1 VKITIEFDSQEEHNE
16 YVFEQERMLKRA
28 LQERLIAD
36 LLDPMP
42 EMVEPV
48 VPMSQDFDPDN
59 GPHAP
64 AVGIVSP
71 VIAHVQPETVSEAV
85 DRVIPEVLAQG
96 AEIAALKGNTR
107 RRRCKEC
114 NELFPTPNLSHVM
127 CAGCT
132 VATAPEPE
140 QEPRP
145 ELTVVAAPPSEVSI
159 DKVRAAFAAVVAK
172 NYNTA
177 ADILTDLGAGT
188 FDEVVAAGNVEQ
200 LAAALV
206 G

>member
-1 VKITIEFDSQEEHNE
+1 MKITYEFDSQNEVDSWVLGQAAKLRPLDDLWTEDVLAPGAEMVAAAAEEAVAQMEEH
-16 YVFEQERMLKRA
+16 
-28 LQERLIAD
+28 IAAT
-36 LLDPMP
+36 
-42 EMVEPV
+42 
-48 VPMSQDFDPDN
+48 
-59 GPHAP
+59 G
-64 AVGIVSP
+64 
-71 VIAHVQPETVSEAV
+71 ETVSEAV
-85 DRVIPEVLAQG
+85 NRVMPEVLAQG

-114 NELFPTPNLSHVM
+114 NELFPTPELNHGM

-200 LAAALV
+200 LAAAL